1 MIDYK
6 PLATLLDGGT
16 RNGLTKPKRIR
27 GNGVKMIGMGE
38 IFSNSRI
45 SDIDMERVPVTEKEL
60 LNCGVSEKDLLFA
73 RQSLVLKGAGKCSIV
88 TKVKEPTVF
97 ESHLIR
103 VRIDE
108 ELANPYFVYY
118 FFNSALG
125 HRYVM
130 TIVEQVA
137 AAGLRGSDLVKLKIP
152 CPSIEVQNKSVLL
165 LDKIDEK
172 IEINNAINKNLSVLI
187 QTIYQKRFTSKCQ
200 GILSDICMYSKERIS
215 VDDLTLDAYFST
227 ENMLPNKAGVTTATS
242 LPSTAQTTKCHI
254 GDVLISN
261 IRPYFKKI
269 LYCHREGGCSSDV
282 LCFSPSSKKL
292 SAFLYGVLY
301 SDSFFD
307 FMVAG
312 SKGTKMPRGDKQQIM
327 TYPIYVPTNDELDE
341 YNSIAMPILDD
352 IYRNTMENS
361 NLSSLRDTLL
371 PRLISGEVDVSSVKI

>member
-1 MIDYK
+1 MKFEQIQ
-6 PLATLLDGGT
+6 LGEIC
-16 RNGLTKPKRIR
+16 NISSSKRIFAKEYEKKGIPFYR
-27 GNGVKMIGMGE
+27 GKEIIEKYNGKAVSNELYISRERYEEIKERYGTPQKGDILLTSVGTLGIPWLVDEDEFYFKDGNLTWLSVKKDIESTYLYWWLISPEAKNQINAKSIGSTQKALT
-38 IFSNSRI
+38 IDTLNKFVI
-45 SDIDMERVPVTEKEL
+45 SLPSLEVQKKICNVL
-60 LNCGVSEKDLLFA
+60 
-73 RQSLVLKGAGKCSIV
+73 QSL
-88 TKVKEPTVF
+88 
-97 ESHLIR
+97 
-103 VRIDE
+103 
-108 ELANPYFVYY
+108 
-118 FFNSALG
+118 
-125 HRYVM
+125 
-130 TIVEQVA
+130 Q
-137 AAGLRGSDLVKLKIP
+137 
-152 CPSIEVQNKSVLL
+152 
-165 LDKIDEK
+165 DKICV
-172 IEINNAINKNLSVLI
+172 NTAINKNLSVLI

-242 LPSTAQTTKCHI
+242 LPSTTQTTKCHI

-341 YNSIAMPILDD
+341 YNAIAMPILDD

>member
-1 MIDYK
+1 MKCEWKEYQLKDLAINYDKQRIPLSKMERLQRQGRYRYYGAQGIIDYVDDYIFDGEY
-6 PLATLLDGGT
+6 LLVAEDGENLKSHKQPIAQVIDGKFWV
-16 RNGLTKPKRIR
+16 NNHAHIIQGNELCNTKYLCYAINNLDISRYITGSAQPKLNQVNLNAIR
-27 GNGVKMIGMGE
+27 LNIPDRE
-38 IFSNSRI
+38 I
-45 SDIDMERVPVTEKEL
+45 
-60 LNCGVSEKDLLFA
+60 
-73 RQSLVLKGAGKCSIV
+73 Q
-88 TKVKEPTVF
+88 
-97 ESHLIR
+97 
-103 VRIDE
+103 
-108 ELANPYFVYY
+108 
-118 FFNSALG
+118 
-125 HRYVM
+125 
-130 TIVEQVA
+130 
-137 AAGLRGSDLVKLKIP
+137 
-152 CPSIEVQNKSVLL
+152 
-165 LDKIDEK
+165 DKIVYILESLDSK
-172 IEINNAINKNLSVLI
+172 IINNNYISKNLSVLI

-200 GILSDICMYSKERIS
+200 KMLSDICMYSKDRIS

-227 ENMLPNKAGVTTATS
+227 ENMLPNKAGVTTARS

-341 YNSIAMPILDD
+341 YNAIAMPILDD

-371 PRLISGEVDVSSVKI
+371 PRLISGEVDVSSVEI